1 MKNDGEEE
9 MYNYKCFGRS
19 TAGEKKSLI
28 KTWMAQVCH
37 RREDDKDQKVLNQR
51 NIDKMIMR

>member
-1 MKNDGEEE
+1 
-9 MYNYKCFGRS
+9 MYSYKYFGRS
-19 TAGEKKSLI
+19 TVEEKKSLI

>member
-1 MKNDGEEE
+1 